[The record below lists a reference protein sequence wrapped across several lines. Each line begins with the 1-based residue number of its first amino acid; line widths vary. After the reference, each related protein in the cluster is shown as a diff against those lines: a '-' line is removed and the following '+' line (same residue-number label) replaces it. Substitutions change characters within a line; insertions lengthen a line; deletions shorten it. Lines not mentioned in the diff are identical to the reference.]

1 MPKQLSLTLTA
12 ASATIP
18 VSDTAALSVGMAVEG
33 VGIPFGA
40 VIFSISTNTNI
51 VLGQAASP
59 STPVP
64 ATVSGAQTISFF
76 LSLAQAVALAN
87 WTKAED
93 VTFIY
98 QLSVNSGNATVWQA
112 GLAGIAGTGIN
123 LKAGLDATQ
132 VGGTTPGYIE
142 MLPEAIQASVNYSG
156 QNTVVNYEFTQYAGL
171 AASVSDLTTALTYN
185 LISINYNGQTQT
197 AGQLINFYQQG
208 VLQGLITDPTDMT
221 TYANEIWLKDA
232 MGASLMNL
240 LLNVNQ
246 VPANN
251 NGRTMIFATMQGVI
265 NQALVNGTISVGKTL
280 TPSQI
285 VAIGSITNDPDAW
298 YQVQNQG
305 YWRDVIFV
313 PQATTPVTY
322 QAVYTLVYSKDDV
335 IRKVVGND
343 FLI

>member
-1 MPKQLSLTLTA
+1 
-12 ASATIP
+12 
-18 VSDTAALSVGMAVEG
+18 
-33 VGIPFGA
+33 
-40 VIFSISTNTNI
+40 
-51 VLGQAASP
+51 
-59 STPVP
+59 
-64 ATVSGAQTISFF
+64 
-76 LSLAQAVALAN
+76 
-87 WTKAED
+87 
-93 VTFIY
+93 
-98 QLSVNSGNATVWQA
+98 
-112 GLAGIAGTGIN
+112 
-123 LKAGLDATQ
+123 
-132 VGGTTPGYIE
+132 
-142 MLPEAIQASVNYSG
+142 
-156 QNTVVNYEFTQYAGL
+156 
-171 AASVSDLTTALTYN
+171 VSDLTTALTYN